1 MELINEI
8 NKKGKINKAE
18 LKTFITLLNP
28 VAPHITEEMWEQ
40 AGFEGRLY
48 QTTWPVF
55 DEAKTVD
62 STLEIPVQINGKVR
76 AVVSVAKGAS
86 AEEVEKVAFEN
97 EEIIKFTEG
106 KEVVKKIYIP
116 ERIYTIV
123 IK

>member
-1 MELINEI
+1 MSIYQG
-8 NKKGKINKAE
+8 GKILSSGATPYSFAK
-18 LKTFITLLNP
+18 
-28 VAPHITEEMWEQ
+28 Q

-48 QTTWPVF
+48 QTTWPEF

-76 AVVSVAKGAS
+76 AVISVAKGAS
-86 AEEVEKVAFEN
+86 AEDVEKVAFEN

-106 KEVVKKIYIP
+106 KEVVKKIYVP